1 MGLLDKLRKKREEL
15 IAAKKRR
22 ELLYQENGIYAFY
35 ERSMQLSYSTIG
47 HVYLITPDEVLEC
60 DTPSNT
66 SHKMACENLL
76 SEKYHKNVELSDDYR
91 DFGNQV
97 AEEYNTIFVRMVSI
111 VNNVSMLFY
120 PKKINEFQLKELKKF
135 KEQLDEYNAMHKNAE
150 KAEVIFFDLDGNESK
165 DLDKLV
171 DDLEKG
177 LYSEKGNNI

>member
-1 MGLLDKLRKKREEL
+1 MGLLDKLREKREEL

-66 SHKMACENLL
+66 SHKIACENLL

-91 DFGNQV
+91 DFGNQTV
-97 AEEYNTIFVRMVSI
+97 YGLGSYICITAYIIYQIICYVSKFVMNI
-111 VNNVSMLFY
+111 
-120 PKKINEFQLKELKKF
+120 QL
-135 KEQLDEYNAMHKNAE
+135 HW
-150 KAEVIFFDLDGNESK
+150 
-165 DLDKLV
+165 
-171 DDLEKG
+171 
-177 LYSEKGNNI
+177 